1 MSPSAATCRSRTQTG
16 VEYGLKVFGTG
27 SSNMPIKWTDADFF
41 SNSVGYGNLSP
52 DEHELGEKGNE
63 IFQTAKPI
71 SVQEC
76 EGRFREAKGERFSRT
91 KEGQLIPGKQ
101 PTNQ

>member
-1 MSPSAATCRSRTQTG
+1 VLQRVAAEHKQE

-41 SNSVGYGNLSP
+41 SNSVGYGNAGP

-63 IFQTAKPI
+63 IFQTAKPVI
-71 SVQEC
+71 SITGMRGTCFEA
-76 EGRFREAKGERFSRT
+76 REAIDFQGLKRVA
-91 KEGQLIPGKQ
+91 LIPGKQ